1 MDGRMWCLG
10 NQEMGV
16 SKKTGVSTLLK
27 TKRRIFKMT
36 NLADVFGY
44 VLENIFSGLI
54 QVQASM
60 KWVEQ

>member
-1 MDGRMWCLG
+1 MEGRMWCLG

-16 SKKTGVSTLLK
+16 SKKMGVSTLLK

-44 VLENIFSGLI
+44 VLENTFSGLI